1 MRIYTGLIKD
11 LGCRCFYYDS
21 GMNIPIGSVCAEIPD
36 IVSILM
42 SRKGLPHFYE
52 HIAIKR
58 EDNIGDKLF
67 FDFNGYADQ
76 RSIVF
81 KGLALPDANID
92 ECIKFAHNSI
102 VNPDMSSDF
111 IESERNVILTE
122 IDNDESW
129 INDNRLIELSGID
142 KRCFVN
148 ILGTK
153 RSVGKI
159 KEDDLTLCRDAI
171 LNKSEIVFHLYGCD
185 DFVDKHVLDMTELS
199 NTIDINSFYRNKL
212 KEFAVSDPK
221 YGIYKYKKNPRQLYV
236 SFILDNCDFKKLCVL
251 FIVLSMMCGN
261 YNFSMFH
268 YLRNNGLC
276 YSVNKRYMNYSNR
289 IIASLIIDVSPDK
302 CNITKDCAIDYVN
315 NFHHIANNDN
325 IELVLRMAKLSD
337 KLNMMNIDDYYE
349 SYISFVMSRF
359 NGIMD
364 SYDVYNSISV
374 DDVRDM
380 VKDITEDKL
389 IIQYCS

>member
-67 FDFNGYADQ
+67 FDFNGYTDQ

-212 KEFAVSDPK
+212 K
-221 YGIYKYKKNPRQLYV
+221 
-236 SFILDNCDFKKLCVL
+236 
-251 FIVLSMMCGN
+251 
-261 YNFSMFH
+261 
-268 YLRNNGLC
+268 
-276 YSVNKRYMNYSNR
+276 
-289 IIASLIIDVSPDK
+289 
-302 CNITKDCAIDYVN
+302 
-315 NFHHIANNDN
+315 
-325 IELVLRMAKLSD
+325 
-337 KLNMMNIDDYYE
+337 
-349 SYISFVMSRF
+349 
-359 NGIMD
+359 
-364 SYDVYNSISV
+364 
-374 DDVRDM
+374 
-380 VKDITEDKL
+380 
-389 IIQYCS
+389 

>member
-1 MRIYTGLIKD
+1 MIIYTGLIKD

-67 FDFNGYADQ
+67 FDFNGYTDQ

-171 LNKSEIVFHLYGCD
+171 
-185 DFVDKHVLDMTELS
+185 
-199 NTIDINSFYRNKL
+199 
-212 KEFAVSDPK
+212 
-221 YGIYKYKKNPRQLYV
+221 
-236 SFILDNCDFKKLCVL
+236 
-251 FIVLSMMCGN
+251 
-261 YNFSMFH
+261 
-268 YLRNNGLC
+268 
-276 YSVNKRYMNYSNR
+276 
-289 IIASLIIDVSPDK
+289 
-302 CNITKDCAIDYVN
+302 
-315 NFHHIANNDN
+315 
-325 IELVLRMAKLSD
+325 
-337 KLNMMNIDDYYE
+337 
-349 SYISFVMSRF
+349 
-359 NGIMD
+359 
-364 SYDVYNSISV
+364 
-374 DDVRDM
+374 
-380 VKDITEDKL
+380 
-389 IIQYCS
+389 

>member
-11 LGCRCFYYDS
+11 LGCRRFYYDS
-21 GMNIPIGSVCAEIPD
+21 GMNIPIGSVCAGMPD

-67 FDFNGYADQ
+67 FDFNGYTDQ

-81 KGLALPDANID
+81 KGLALPDADID

-159 KEDDLTLCRDAI
+159 KEDDLALCRDAI
-171 LNKSEIVFHLYGCD
+171 LNKSGIVFHLYGCD

-268 YLRNNGLC
+268 YLGNNGLC

-374 DDVRDM
+374 DDARDM

>member
-11 LGCRCFYYDS
+11 IGCRCFYYDS

-36 IVSILM
+36 IISILM

-58 EDNIGDKLF
+58 DDDIGDKLF
-67 FDFNGYADQ
+67 YDFNGYTDQ

-81 KGLALPDANID
+81 KGFTLPDANIY

-102 VNPDMSSDF
+102 VNPDMSNDF

-129 INDNRLIELSGID
+129 INDNRLIKLSGID

-221 YGIYKYKKNPRQLYV
+221 YGIYKYTKKPRQLYV

-251 FIVLSMMCGN
+251 FIVLSMMCDN
-261 YNFSMFH
+261 YNFSMFN
-268 YLRNNGLC
+268 YLRSNGLC
-276 YSVNKRYMNYSNR
+276 YSINRRYIEYSNR
-289 IIASLIIDVSPDK
+289 IVASLIIDVSPDR
-302 CNITKDCAIDYVN
+302 CGITKDYVIDYVN
-315 NFHHIANNDN
+315 NFHHITNNDN
-325 IELVLRMAKLSD
+325 IEHVIRMAKLSD
-337 KLNMMNIDDYYE
+337 KLNMVNIDNYYD
-349 SYISFVMSRF
+349 SYISLVMSRF

-364 SYDVYNSISV
+364 LYYAYDNISV

-380 VKDITEDKL
+380 IKDITEDKL

>member
-11 LGCRCFYYDS
+11 LGCRCFYYNS
-21 GMNIPIGSVCAEIPD
+21 GMNIPIGFVCAEIPD

-52 HIAIKR
+52 HIAI
-58 EDNIGDKLF
+58 
-67 FDFNGYADQ
+67 
-76 RSIVF
+76 
-81 KGLALPDANID
+81 
-92 ECIKFAHNSI
+92 
-102 VNPDMSSDF
+102 
-111 IESERNVILTE
+111 
-122 IDNDESW
+122 
-129 INDNRLIELSGID
+129 
-142 KRCFVN
+142 
-148 ILGTK
+148 
-153 RSVGKI
+153 
-159 KEDDLTLCRDAI
+159 
-171 LNKSEIVFHLYGCD
+171 
-185 DFVDKHVLDMTELS
+185 
-199 NTIDINSFYRNKL
+199 
-212 KEFAVSDPK
+212 
-221 YGIYKYKKNPRQLYV
+221 
-236 SFILDNCDFKKLCVL
+236 
-251 FIVLSMMCGN
+251 
-261 YNFSMFH
+261 
-268 YLRNNGLC
+268 
-276 YSVNKRYMNYSNR
+276 
-289 IIASLIIDVSPDK
+289 K

-349 SYISFVMSRF
+349 NYISFVMSRF

>member
-67 FDFNGYADQ
+67 FDFNGYTDQ

-81 KGLALPDANID
+81 KGLALPDA
-92 ECIKFAHNSI
+92 
-102 VNPDMSSDF
+102 
-111 IESERNVILTE
+111 
-122 IDNDESW
+122 
-129 INDNRLIELSGID
+129 
-142 KRCFVN
+142 
-148 ILGTK
+148 
-153 RSVGKI
+153 
-159 KEDDLTLCRDAI
+159 
-171 LNKSEIVFHLYGCD
+171 
-185 DFVDKHVLDMTELS
+185 
-199 NTIDINSFYRNKL
+199 
-212 KEFAVSDPK
+212 
-221 YGIYKYKKNPRQLYV
+221 
-236 SFILDNCDFKKLCVL
+236 
-251 FIVLSMMCGN
+251 
-261 YNFSMFH
+261 
-268 YLRNNGLC
+268 
-276 YSVNKRYMNYSNR
+276 
-289 IIASLIIDVSPDK
+289 
-302 CNITKDCAIDYVN
+302 
-315 NFHHIANNDN
+315 
-325 IELVLRMAKLSD
+325 
-337 KLNMMNIDDYYE
+337 NIDDYYE

>member
-1 MRIYTGLIKD
+1 
-11 LGCRCFYYDS
+11 
-21 GMNIPIGSVCAEIPD
+21 
-36 IVSILM
+36 
-42 SRKGLPHFYE
+42 
-52 HIAIKR
+52 
-58 EDNIGDKLF
+58 
-67 FDFNGYADQ
+67 
-76 RSIVF
+76 
-81 KGLALPDANID
+81 
-92 ECIKFAHNSI
+92 
-102 VNPDMSSDF
+102 
-111 IESERNVILTE
+111 
-122 IDNDESW
+122 
-129 INDNRLIELSGID
+129 
-142 KRCFVN
+142 
-148 ILGTK
+148 
-153 RSVGKI
+153 
-159 KEDDLTLCRDAI
+159 
-171 LNKSEIVFHLYGCD
+171 
-185 DFVDKHVLDMTELS
+185 
-199 NTIDINSFYRNKL
+199 
-212 KEFAVSDPK
+212 
-221 YGIYKYKKNPRQLYV
+221 
-236 SFILDNCDFKKLCVL
+236 
-251 FIVLSMMCGN
+251 
-261 YNFSMFH
+261 MFH
-268 YLRNNGLC
+268 YLINNVLC

>member
-1 MRIYTGLIKD
+1 MKIYTGLIKD
-11 LGCRCFYYDS
+11 LGCRCFYYNS
-21 GMNIPIGSVCAEIPD
+21 GMNIPIGFVCAEIPD
-36 IVSILM
+36 ISSIL
-42 SRKGLPHFYE
+42 SSKNGLSHFYE
-52 HIAIKR
+52 HMIIKCN
-58 EDNIGDKLF
+58 DDISDKLF
-67 FDFNGYADQ
+67 FDFNGYTDP
-76 RSIVF
+76 RSLVF
-81 KGLALPDANID
+81 KGFTLPDVDIKKCID
-92 ECIKFAHNSI
+92 FSYNFI
-102 VNPDMSSDF
+102 VYPDISEDL

-122 IDNDESW
+122 IDNDESC
-129 INDNRLIELSGID
+129 INIDRLIKLSGID
-142 KRCFVN
+142 KRCFIN
-148 ILGTK
+148 TLGTK
-153 RSVGKI
+153 RYVSKI
-159 KEDDLTLCRDAI
+159 TRDDLYMCRDTI
-171 LNKSEIVFHLYGCD
+171 LNKSEMVFHLYGCD
-185 DFVDKHVLDMTELS
+185 DFMNKYVLDMTELS
-199 NTIDINSFYRNKL
+199 NTVDINSFYRNKL